1 MRELVQE
8 PINTL
13 SIATRSAECPVSAPY
28 RPALFLPTRFN
39 RIGKRSRIGNIVVHG
54 NHRPGLVPQ
63 VTCGE
68 ISSACRVTRYRKLR
82 LRRFAGFSSRQR
94 RREIFAFRRMQTAF
108 DIVKGGFAGA
118 TRPAFAPI
126 SIAILHR
133 VIDLPCLNHELLRRK
148 TPPHARCACAASFT
162 DNCQHDIFCC
172 NARAALPWTSIFMV
186 FARPCFRV
194 VLPVRV
200 QLRKCRYQRPV
211 RQTAVGGGMRV
222 AADNGH
228 PRQGDACSG
237 PITWTIP

>member
-13 SIATRSAECPVSAPY
+13 SIALRSAEYPVSAPY
-28 RPALFLPTRFN
+28 RPALFLPRTFN

-54 NHRPGLVPQ
+54 NTWPGLVPQ

-68 ISSACRVTRYRKLR
+68 ISSACRGQRYRKLR
-82 LRRFAGFSSRQR
+82 LRRFAGFSSRQWVV
-94 RREIFAFRRMQTAF
+94 EIFAFRRMQTAF
-108 DIVKGGFAGA
+108 DIVKGGSSGA

-133 VIDLPCLNHELLRRK
+133 AYDLPCLNHGLLRRK
-148 TPPHARCACAASFT
+148 TPPHAGAACATGFT
-162 DNCQHDIFCC
+162 DNCQHDIFCGKPG
-172 NARAALPWTSIFMV
+172 AALPWTSIFMV
-186 FARPCFRV
+186 FARPCFRFA
-194 VLPVRV
+194 LPVRV

-211 RQTAVGGGMRV
+211 RKRAVGGGMRV

-228 PRQGDACSG
+228 PRQGTPCSG

>member
-13 SIATRSAECPVSAPY
+13 SIATSVSGCPVSAPY
-28 RPALFLPTRFN
+28 RPALFLPTRVQPD
-39 RIGKRSRIGNIVVHG
+39 GKRSRIGNIVVHG
-54 NHRPGLVPQ
+54 NHLAWIVPQ

-68 ISSACRVTRYRKLR
+68 ISSACRVTTVSKLR

-94 RREIFAFRRMQTAF
+94 RRRNLCFRRMQTAF
-108 DIVKGGFAGA
+108 DIVKGGFVRCN
-118 TRPAFAPI
+118 RPAFAPI

-133 VIDLPCLNHELLRRK
+133 VIRPSMLNHELLRRK
-148 TPPHARCACAASFT
+148 TPPHARCRLRCSFT

-172 NARAALPWTSIFMV
+172 NARRGFAWTSIFMV

-194 VLPVRV
+194 CVASRV

-211 RQTAVGGGMRV
+211 RQTRRGCGMRV

-228 PRQGDACSG
+228 PRQGDALFR